1 MDPVIFYKSLADD
14 TRLKCLLL
22 IAQYEPLCV
31 CQLTEALELSQPKV
45 SRHLAGL
52 RQQGLLVDERRGKW
66 VFYSVNRDLPS
77 WAKEVLS
84 TTLQNVESYLA
95 ECLKRLSQSSFD
107 LSKCC

>member
-22 IAQYEPLCV
+22 IAQYEQLCV

-52 RQQGLLVDERRGKW
+52 RQQNLLIDERRGKW
-66 VFYSVNRDLPS
+66 VYYSLNPELPI
-77 WAKEVLS
+77 WAKQVLS
-84 TTLQNVESYLA
+84 TTQQNVKSYLSR
-95 ECLKRLSQSSFD
+95 CLKRISQSSFD